1 MNRTPAAAGGVVH
14 GPTVMVRP
22 AGSALDL
29 DLPSLWRSGE
39 LLYFLVWRDVKLRY
53 KQTAIGAGWSILQPL
68 ITMVLFT
75 AVFSGIAK
83 IPSDG
88 VPYPLFAYAAL
99 LPWSYFA
106 QALSRGGNSLVSN
119 SHLLTKVYFPRL
131 IIPLSAVVSPLVDL
145 AVAFVLLIA
154 MMAWYGVTPTNGI
167 LVIPVFL
174 VFCVL
179 TALAVSLWLSALCVK
194 YRDVSVV
201 IPFMTQ
207 VWLYASPV
215 AYPASLVPDEWR
227 LMYSLNPMAAVIEGF
242 RWALFGTAAPDPAVV
257 AASILGVLVLLCG
270 GLVYFK
276 KMERVFADV
285 V

>member
-1 MNRTPAAAGGVVH
+1 
-14 GPTVMVRP
+14 
-22 AGSALDL
+22 
-29 DLPSLWRSGE
+29 
-39 LLYFLVWRDVKLRY
+39 
-53 KQTAIGAGWSILQPL
+53 
-68 ITMVLFT
+68 MVLFT

-83 IPSDG
+83 VPSDG
-88 VPYPLFAYAAL
+88 IPYPLFAYAAL

-145 AVAFVLLIA
+145 AVAFLLLIA
-154 MMAWYGVTPTNGI
+154 MMAWYGVTPTGGV
-167 LVIPVFL
+167 LVVPLLL
-174 VFCVL
+174 VLCVL

-194 YRDVSVV
+194 YRDVGVV

-207 VWLYASPV
+207 VWMFASPV

-227 LMYSLNPMAAVIEGF
+227 LIYSLNPMAAVIEGF
-242 RWALFGTAAPDPAVV
+242 RWALFGTRAPDPAVV
-257 AASILGVLVLLCG
+257 AASTLGVLVLLCG

-276 KMERVFADV
+276 KMERMFADV